1 MNYYIVNQD
10 WLDHLIKCGGFLGH
24 DAAKVQLSGAPDDGQ
39 KRVALTREDITAF
52 QVSILHGDEAHQR
65 WLIMEF
71 ERWVDKLFGEEQVG

>member
-1 MNYYIVNQD
+1 MWDELPEIP
-10 WLDHLIKCGGFLGH
+10 HLPPIIRSRFIR
-24 DAAKVQLSGAPDDGQ
+24 VPNDGQ